1 MNPESRQGLFFLE
14 KLPAYNL
21 FKKEWI
27 WGKWEENQSH
37 FIK

>member
-1 MNPESRQGLFFLE
+1 MNPESRQGLFILE

-21 FKKEWI
+21 FKKGRI
-27 WGKWEENQSH
+27 WGKWKENEGH